1 MCSGAQSRS
10 WHHQLG
16 PAITSSSSAFV
27 IWAWGCTEALSGLSR
42 LLLGEG
48 LQKIWAAL
56 LFLQHVLLPFWT
68 GKYSVRGGSL
78 VSGTVVNL
86 FRSALPTNRGE

>member
-1 MCSGAQSRS
+1 M
-10 WHHQLG
+10 
-16 PAITSSSSAFV
+16 
-27 IWAWGCTEALSGLSR
+27 
-42 LLLGEG
+42 LGEG

-68 GKYSVRGGSL
+68 AKCSVKGCSL

-86 FRSALPTNRGE
+86 P

>member
-16 PAITSSSSAFV
+16 PAITSSSAFV

-68 GKYSVRGGSL
+68 GKYNVRGGSL